1 MYMKAL
7 LDHSQDVIA
16 LKEMNRKFDNLM
28 RNYDMNVSAVSDKL
42 NTSNAQSIYSEEIV
56 EVYIDKDVYILHMY
70 IYVYIYIYICMY
82 TYVYIFMYTSMY
94 IYMDIYMYI
103 YINIH
108 IYKYIYIYIIYICIY
123 K

>member
-70 IYVYIYIYICMY
+70 IHVYIYIFI
-82 TYVYIFMYTSMY
+82 YIFICTHMY
-94 IYMDIYMYI
+94 IYLCIHLCI
-103 YINIH
+103 YIW
-108 IYKYIYIYIIYICIY
+108 IYTCTYI
-123 K
+123 